1 MMQGNDPDYDFP
13 TKEEIV
19 NVPCKTAKDVE
30 ATTATEETKAAP
42 LLDYEVEGGK
52 IVKTKPIRMLNAEE
66 WTLTNGCKVYYKFC
80 DQNGIKVSLLGES
93 SGGMSLLPAENLP
106 SASALSTLAMYSGL
120 YKHDV
125 QMIAGSTVRVS
136 RAAQHHACGNI
147 RGRERACVITTKWKC
162 YSKSFI
168 CSSRHPRFD
177 QNDFEKFCVL
187 EQTTSRKHAPAR

>member
-19 NVPCKTAKDVE
+19 NIMQAAKDVE
-30 ATTATEETKAAP
+30 ATTATEEIKAVP

-125 QMIAGSTVRVS
+125 QMMQEILKGYHVQPNITLGETFEGVS
-136 RAAQHHACGNI
+136 GVCDNNEMEMLLQI
-147 RGRERACVITTKWKC
+147 IYLLFE
-162 YSKSFI
+162 
-168 CSSRHPRFD
+168 HPRFD
-177 QNDFEKFCVL
+177 QNDFEKFVYL
-187 EQTTSRKHAPAR
+187 NRLQAENTPPHGE